1 MPTLQK
7 LLKIAMIIIVMG
19 VSGSGKSTIGEMLA
33 SELNWEFSDADSFHP
48 PANIEKMSQGIPLN
62 DADRMPWLLTLQHAI
77 ARWLQ
82 EDQNVV
88 LACSALKSSY
98 RQMLCFDCDRVQLV
112 YLKGNFQ
119 LIEQRLQQRQ
129 NHFMNKDLL
138 QSQFDSL
145 EEPEDAI
152 SIDASQSPQA
162 IAQQIID
169 SLQL

>member
-1 MPTLQK
+1 
-7 LLKIAMIIIVMG
+7 MIIIVMG

-33 SELNWEFSDADSFHP
+33 SELNWEFRDADSFHP

-98 RQMLCFDCDRVQLV
+98 RQILWGDSDRVHLV

-119 LIEQRLQQRQ
+119 LIEERLQQRQ

-145 EEPEDAI
+145 EEPEGAI
-152 SIDASQSPQA
+152 SVDASQSPQA
-162 IAQQIID
+162 IAQQIITR
-169 SLQL
+169 LNL